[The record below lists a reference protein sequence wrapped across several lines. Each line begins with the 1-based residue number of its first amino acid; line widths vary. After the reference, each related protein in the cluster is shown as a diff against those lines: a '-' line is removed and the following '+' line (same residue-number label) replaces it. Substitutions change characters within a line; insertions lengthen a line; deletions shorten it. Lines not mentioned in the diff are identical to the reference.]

1 MRFLASGTRGFLV
14 EQIAEA
20 SGLMLTGDNK
30 IALVFP
36 GQGSQYVG
44 MGRPLYDQYPA
55 AREIFREADET
66 LGFSL
71 STLCFEGPATELDD
85 TINAQPAILTVSV
98 AALAVLKGR
107 FEAVGAKFSPTYVAG
122 HSLGEFTA
130 LVAAGVLDF
139 KDALKLV
146 RERGRL
152 MKEAGMEIP
161 GGMAAIV
168 GLDRDT
174 LAAVCL
180 AASSEDGIVV
190 VANDN
195 CPGQSVISGELAA
208 LERAMTLAVTE
219 GARRVVR
226 LGISI
231 ASHSPLMERAGQQ
244 LNDLVAR
251 VHFHEP
257 VIPIVTNITGQV
269 STSVDEL
276 RRNVGEHVVLPV
288 QWTNSVLSMVDSG
301 VNTFLEIGP
310 GEVLSGLIRRVKRD
324 VKTLSI
330 KDIELTGTS
339 GVTTEKSGTP

>member
-1 MRFLASGTRGFLV
+1 M
-14 EQIAEA
+14 EQVANA
-20 SGLMLTGDNK
+20 PGLTVAGENK

-44 MGRPLYDQYPA
+44 MGRPLYERYPA
-55 AREIFREADET
+55 ARKIFHEADET
-66 LGFSL
+66 LGYKL
-71 STLCFEGPATELDD
+71 STLCFEGPADELED

-98 AALAVLKGR
+98 ATLAVLKEK
-107 FEAVGAKFSPTYVAG
+107 FEAVGAKFSPTFVAG

-130 LVAAGVLDF
+130 LVAADVLEF
-139 KDALKLV
+139 KDALQLV

-152 MKEAGMEIP
+152 MKEAGLEMP
-161 GGMAAIV
+161 GGMAAVV
-168 GLDRDT
+168 GLDREA
-174 LAAVCL
+174 LMEVCE
-180 AASSEDGIVV
+180 AASSEGGIVV

-208 LERAMTLAVTE
+208 LERAMTLALKK

-244 LNDLVAR
+244 LNDLVGR
-251 VHFHEP
+251 IHFHEP

-276 RRNVGEHVVLPV
+276 RRNVGEHVVRPV
-288 QWTNSVLSMVDSG
+288 QWTNSVRAMVDSG
-301 VNTFLEIGP
+301 VNTFFEIGP

-324 VKTLSI
+324 VRTLSI
-330 KDIELTGTS
+330 KDIELS
-339 GVTTEKSGTP
+339 GAGGVSESSGAP